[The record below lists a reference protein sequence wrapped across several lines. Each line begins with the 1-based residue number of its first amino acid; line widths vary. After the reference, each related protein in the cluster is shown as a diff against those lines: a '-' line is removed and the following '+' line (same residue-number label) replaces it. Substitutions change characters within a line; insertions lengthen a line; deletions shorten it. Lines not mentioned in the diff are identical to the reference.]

1 LEGSVQRTGGK
12 VRVNAQL
19 IDARTDGH
27 LWAQTYDRDIA
38 DVFAIQSEVAENIV
52 AQLKAN
58 LPRTRKRRW
67 TCGRHVTWKGTIK
80 TRANTKRRELVSPN
94 NTARAKLRSREI
106 ASSKQS
112 DRFEPKSLSSPACR
126 ESWLINCLAC
136 R

>member
-1 LEGSVQRTGGK
+1 

-58 LPRTRKRRW
+58 LSANGESGD
-67 TCGRHVTWKGTIK
+67 GRAGRDT
-80 TRANTKRRELVSPN
+80 
-94 NTARAKLRSREI
+94 
-106 ASSKQS
+106 
-112 DRFEPKSLSSPACR
+112 
-126 ESWLINCLAC
+126 
-136 R
+136 